1 MAVCKETL
9 KFFKDNLQATVK
21 LQVIKCLRKEVKLH
35 HTKFKA
41 DIGVAKCI
49 ADLAGKGYVPCI
61 PLSEHQPYDI
71 VAVLGNGPAI
81 KLQVKYAALKNG
93 VVEIKF
99 RTSWADKHGSHTKHY
114 NKDDFDFYAI
124 YCPEKDKVLYVPNSS
139 NSPTII
145 RFEKTLN
152 NQGKSVKWANDY
164 QVIKRESSETIRH
177 TPVKVKT

>member
-1 MAVCKETL
+1 MAVCKEIL
-9 KFFKDNLQATVK
+9 KFQDHLQATVK
-21 LQVIKCLRKEVKLH
+21 LQVIKCPRKEVKLH
-35 HTKFKA
+35 HTKVKA

-49 ADLAGKGYVPCI
+49 ADLVSKGYVPCM

-71 VAVLGNGPAI
+71 VAVLDKGSVV
-81 KLQVKYAALKNG
+81 KLQVKYATLRNG
-93 VVEIKF
+93 AIEVKF

-114 NKDDFDFYAI
+114 NESDFDFYAI
-124 YCPEKDKVLYVPNSS
+124 YCPEKDKVVYVPNTSD
-139 NSPTII
+139 SPRII

-152 NQGKSVKWANDY
+152 NQGKHIKWASDY

>member
-1 MAVCKETL
+1 MPK
-9 KFFKDNLQATVK
+9 KGG
-21 LQVIKCLRKEVKLH
+21 ILH

-49 ADLAGKGYVPCI
+49 ADLVSKGYVPCI

-71 VAVLGNGPAI
+71 VAVLGNGSII
-81 KLQVKYAALKNG
+81 KLQVKYATLKRG

-114 NKDDFDFYAI
+114 NQGDFDFYAI
-124 YCPEKDKVLYVPNSS
+124 YCPEKDVVLYVQNSS
-139 NSPTII
+139 HSPKII

-164 QVIKRESSETIRH
+164 RVIKRESSETIRH
-177 TPVKVKT
+177 TSVKVKT

>member
-1 MAVCKETL
+1 VAVCKETL
-9 KFFKDNLQATVK
+9 RFFKDNLQATVK

-49 ADLAGKGYVPCI
+49 ADLASKGYVPCI

-124 YCPEKDKVLYVPNSS
+124 YCPEKDKVLYVPNSL
-139 NSPTII
+139 NSPKII

-152 NQGKSVKWANDY
+152 NQGKSVKWADDY

>member
-1 MAVCKETL
+1 
-9 KFFKDNLQATVK
+9 
-21 LQVIKCLRKEVKLH
+21 VKLH

-41 DIGVAKCI
+41 DIGAAKCI
-49 ADLAGKGYVPCI
+49 ADLVSKGYVPCI

-71 VAVLGNGPAI
+71 VAVLDNGSAV
-81 KLQVKYAALKNG
+81 KLQVKYAALRNG
-93 VVEIKF
+93 VAEVKF

-124 YCPEKDKVLYVPNSS
+124 YCPDKDKVLYVPNSS
-139 NSPTII
+139 DCPKII

-152 NQGKSVKWANDY
+152 NQEKYVKWANDY

>member
-1 MAVCKETL
+1 M
-9 KFFKDNLQATVK
+9 
-21 LQVIKCLRKEVKLH
+21 H

-49 ADLAGKGYVPCI
+49 ADLASKGYVPCI

-124 YCPEKDKVLYVPNSS
+124 YCPEKDKVLYVPNSL
-139 NSPTII
+139 NSPKII

-152 NQGKSVKWANDY
+152 NQGKSVKWADDY

-177 TPVKVKT
+177 TPVRVKT